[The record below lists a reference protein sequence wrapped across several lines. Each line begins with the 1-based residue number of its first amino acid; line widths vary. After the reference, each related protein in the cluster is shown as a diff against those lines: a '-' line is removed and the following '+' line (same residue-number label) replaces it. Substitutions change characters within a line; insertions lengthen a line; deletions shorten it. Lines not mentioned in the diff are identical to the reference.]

1 MWNPVAT
8 KIEVRFRASRPVR
21 PRRLADDDRGI
32 EGLPVRLVIALVVGV
47 ASLGVMLNMVSGLS
61 GLGVTELDVA
71 PEPEVTAPGETNVT
85 VRVVDPDGGGVANA
99 TVVARSGSARLDGPR
114 VAKTDRNG
122 TASLRLDP
130 NLGTNQAEGTV
141 EFEVKPPAGSPFAD
155 RRANTVLLVV
165 RG

>member
-1 MWNPVAT
+1 MRT
-8 KIEVRFRASRPVR
+8 
-21 PRRLADDDRGI
+21 RRLSEDDRGI

-71 PEPEVTAPGETNVT
+71 PQPEVTGPGPTNVT
-85 VRVVDPDGGGVANA
+85 VAAVGPDGERVRNA

-114 VAKTDRNG
+114 VGHTGPNG
-122 TASLRLDP
+122 TVTMRLDP
-130 NLGTNQAEGTV
+130 KLGANQAEGTV
-141 EFEVKPPAGSPFAD
+141 RFSVKPPAGEGFVD
-155 RRANTVLLVV
+155 RRGNTVLLVV

>member
-1 MWNPVAT
+1 MWNPGAT
-8 KIEVRFRASRPVR
+8 KIEVRFRGRRPVR
-21 PRRLADDDRGI
+21 TRRLSEDDRGI

-71 PEPEVTAPGETNVT
+71 PAPEVTTPGETNVT

-99 TVVARSGSARLDGPR
+99 TVVARGGSARLDGPR

-122 TASLRLDP
+122 TVSLRLDP
-130 NLGTNQAEGTV
+130 ELGANQAEGTV
-141 EFEVKPPAGSPFAD
+141 EFEVKPPAGSPFVD
-155 RRANTVLLVV
+155 RRENTVLLVV

>member
-1 MWNPVAT
+1 
-8 KIEVRFRASRPVR
+8 VRT
-21 PRRLADDDRGI
+21 RRLDEDDRGI

-71 PEPEVTAPGETNVT
+71 PAPEVTAPGETNVT
-85 VRVVDPDGGGVANA
+85 VRVVEPDGRPVRNA
-99 TVVARSGSARLDGPR
+99 TVVARSGSARLGGPR

-130 NLGTNQAEGTV
+130 KLGANQAEGTV
-141 EFEVKPPAGSPFAD
+141 EFDVKPPAGSPYVD
-155 RRANTVLLVV
+155 RRGNTMLLVV